1 MQVSKFPPKKILIVD
16 DEVNMRLVLKAMLK
30 KEGYEVETAADGMEA
45 LALLRHHDITAC
57 VTDLKM
63 PKLDGMGLLNRMVEE
78 YPSIPVIIITAH
90 GTVATAVDALKKGA
104 FDYITKPFDQEELKN
119 VISKAVKTRVLS
131 DEEVQLGA
139 TELDRSEIV
148 GSSQSMAKIFEIIKK
163 VAPSTTTIL
172 ITGETGTGK
181 ELVANA
187 IHVNS
192 PRKRNPFIKINCS
205 AIAENLIE
213 SELFG
218 YEKGAFTGAVSSKQG
233 RFELAHKGTL
243 FLDEIGDL
251 PREIQVKLL
260 RVIQDHEFERVGG
273 LQTIKVDVRL
283 VAATNRNLQQSV
295 KEGSFREDL
304 FYRFNVMPIYVPPLR
319 ERKEDIP
326 PLVSYFIEKF
336 NRKLDR
342 RITGVDPEVMELFQD
357 YDWPGNIRELEN
369 LAERLVLMAK
379 GDQIVMGDVPAELIE
394 AVEAQDTHVGIR
406 REKVHQGPY
415 PREDGG
421 HREADDRQGPRGVRG
436 KHLEGGPAAGVEPQ
450 GPPSEACKIQPA
462 LIAEGRGKHG
472 QPNRDR
478 FQEEHP
484 GRPGRKGEAAH
495 RGEPPA

>member
-1 MQVSKFPPKKILIVD
+1 MVTQVSKIPPKKILIVD

-30 KEGYEVETAADGMEA
+30 KEGYEVEAAADGLEA
-45 LALLRHHDITAC
+45 LALLRRHDITAC
-57 VTDLKM
+57 VTDLRM
-63 PKLDGMGLLNRMVEE
+63 PKLDGMGLLTRMVEE

-104 FDYITKPFDQEELKN
+104 LDYITKPFDQEELKN
-119 VISKAVKTRVLS
+119 VIGKAVKTRVLS
-131 DEEVQLGA
+131 DEEVQFAGV
-139 TELDRSEIV
+139 ELDRGEIV
-148 GSSQSMAKIFEIIKK
+148 GSSPSTVKIFDIIKK
-163 VAPSTTTIL
+163 VAPTTTTIL

-192 PRKRNPFIKINCS
+192 PRKRNPFIKINCA

-218 YEKGAFTGAVSSKQG
+218 YEKGAFTGAVSSKPG

-273 LQTIKVDVRL
+273 IQTIKVDVRL

-295 KEGSFREDL
+295 KEGYFREDL
-304 FYRFNVMPIYVPPLR
+304 FYRLNVMPIYVPPLR

-326 PLVSYFIEKF
+326 ALVSYFVDKF
-336 NRKLDR
+336 NRKLGR
-342 RITGVDPEVMELFQD
+342 QIAGVDPEVIEFLLEH
-357 YDWPGNIRELEN
+357 DWPGNIRELEN

-379 GDQIVMGDVPAELIE
+379 GDQIVMGDVPSELIE
-394 AVEAQDTHVGIR
+394 AVEEKTQTATPDDKRSIKDLI
-406 REKVHQGPY
+406 REKT
-415 PREDGG
+415 EDIEKQMIVRVLEECEGNISK
-421 HREADDRQGPRGVRG
+421 AARQLGLSRRGL
-436 KHLEGGPAAGVEPQ
+436 HLKLA
-450 GPPSEACKIQPA
+450 KYN
-462 LIAEGRGKHG
+462 LR
-472 QPNRDR
+472 
-478 FQEEHP
+478 
-484 GRPGRKGEAAH
+484 
-495 RGEPPA
+495 

>member
-1 MQVSKFPPKKILIVD
+1 MVTQVSKIPPKKILVVD

-30 KEGYEVETAADGMEA
+30 KEGYDVETAADGLEA
-45 LALLRHHDITAC
+45 LALLHRHDITAC
-57 VTDLKM
+57 ITDLRM

-90 GTVATAVDALKKGA
+90 GTVETAVDALKKGA
-104 FDYITKPFDQEELKN
+104 LDYITKPFDQEELKN
-119 VISKAVKTRVLS
+119 VIGKAVKTRVLS
-131 DEEVQLGA
+131 EEEVQLAA
-139 TELDRSEIV
+139 TELDRGEIV
-148 GSSQSMAKIFEIIKK
+148 GSSPSTAKIFEIIKK
-163 VAPSTTTIL
+163 VAPTTTTIL

-187 IHVNS
+187 IHMNS
-192 PRKRNPFIKINCS
+192 PRKLNPFIKINCS

-218 YEKGAFTGAVSSKQG
+218 YEKGAFTGAVSSKPG

-243 FLDEIGDL
+243 FLDEVGDL

-283 VAATNRNLQQSV
+283 VAATNRNLQQRV
-295 KEGSFREDL
+295 KEGYFREDL

-326 PLVSYFIEKF
+326 ELVSYFIEKF

-342 RITGVDPEVMELFQD
+342 QIAGVDPEVMELLLD
-357 YDWPGNIRELEN
+357 HDWPGNIRELEN

-394 AVEAQDTHVGIR
+394 AVEEKAQTAAPDEKRSIKELI
-406 REKVHQGPY
+406 REKTGDIEKQMIVKVLAECEGNISK
-415 PREDGG
+415 
-421 HREADDRQGPRGVRG
+421 AARQLGLSRRGL
-436 KHLEGGPAAGVEPQ
+436 HLKLA
-450 GPPSEACKIQPA
+450 KYN
-462 LIAEGRGKHG
+462 LR
-472 QPNRDR
+472 
-478 FQEEHP
+478 
-484 GRPGRKGEAAH
+484 
-495 RGEPPA
+495 

>member
-1 MQVSKFPPKKILIVD
+1 MVTQVSKIPPKKILVVD

-30 KEGYEVETAADGMEA
+30 KEGYDVETAADGLEA
-45 LALLRHHDITAC
+45 LALLHRHDITAC
-57 VTDLKM
+57 ITDLRM

-90 GTVATAVDALKKGA
+90 GTVETAVDALKKGA
-104 FDYITKPFDQEELKN
+104 LDYITKPFDQEELKN
-119 VISKAVKTRVLS
+119 VIGKAVKTRVLS
-131 DEEVQLGA
+131 EEEVQLAA
-139 TELDRSEIV
+139 TELDRGEIV
-148 GSSQSMAKIFEIIKK
+148 GSSPSTAKIFEIIKK
-163 VAPSTTTIL
+163 VAPTTTTIL

-187 IHVNS
+187 IHMNS
-192 PRKRNPFIKINCS
+192 PRKLNPFIKINCS

-218 YEKGAFTGAVSSKQG
+218 YEKGAFTGAVSSKPG

-243 FLDEIGDL
+243 FLDEVGDL

-283 VAATNRNLQQSV
+283 VAATNRNLQQRV
-295 KEGSFREDL
+295 KEGYFREDL

-326 PLVSYFIEKF
+326 ELVSYFIEKF
-336 NRKLDR
+336 NRKLGR
-342 RITGVDPEVMELFQD
+342 QIAGVDPEVMELLLD
-357 YDWPGNIRELEN
+357 HDWPGNIRELEN

-394 AVEAQDTHVGIR
+394 AVEEKAQTAAPDEKRSIKELI
-406 REKVHQGPY
+406 REKTGDIEKQMIVKVLAECEGNISK
-415 PREDGG
+415 
-421 HREADDRQGPRGVRG
+421 AARQLGLSRRGL
-436 KHLEGGPAAGVEPQ
+436 HLKLA
-450 GPPSEACKIQPA
+450 KYN
-462 LIAEGRGKHG
+462 LR
-472 QPNRDR
+472 
-478 FQEEHP
+478 
-484 GRPGRKGEAAH
+484 
-495 RGEPPA
+495 